1 MLTINGAEM
10 PSPSE
15 MTVTLEDRGET
26 SAIHALGQR
35 VADRMA
41 VKRVVH
47 LTWAL
52 LTGGELAKLV
62 SAVNA
67 GVFFTAALP
76 DPAGGT
82 FSGVFRAEE
91 RSAQLHRADG
101 ALIQWK
107 NVTMQ
112 WEER

>member
-1 MLTINGAEM
+1 M
-10 PSPSE
+10 
-15 MTVTLEDRGET
+15 
-26 SAIHALGQR
+26 
-35 VADRMA
+35 
-41 VKRVVH
+41 KRVVH

-67 GVFFTAALP
+67 GIFFTATLP

-91 RSAQLHRADG
+91 RSAQLHRVDG

>member
-15 MTVTLEDRGET
+15 MTVTLADRGET
-26 SAIHALGQR
+26 SAINALGQR

-52 LTGGELAKLV
+52 LTCTVGM
-62 SAVNA
+62 
-67 GVFFTAALP
+67 T
-76 DPAGGT
+76 T
-82 FSGVFRAEE
+82 MR
-91 RSAQLHRADG
+91 
-101 ALIQWK
+101 LIWK
-107 NVTMQ
+107 RGDHTHTT
-112 WEER
+112 

>member
-1 MLTINGAEM
+1 MLTINGVEM

-15 MTVTLEDRGET
+15 MTVTLEDRGDA
-26 SAIHALGQR
+26 SALNALGQR
-35 VADRMA
+35 VADRLA
-41 VKRVVH
+41 VKRVVS

-52 LTGGELAKLV
+52 LTGSEMTKLMN
-62 SAVNA
+62 AVNA
-67 GVFFTAALP
+67 GVFFTAVLP

-107 NVTMQ
+107 SVTMQ

>member
-26 SAIHALGQR
+26 SAINALGQR

-52 LTGGELAKLV
+52 LTGGELAAMVVIDSIARLV
-62 SAVNA
+62 PGVLHNDESA
-67 GVFFTAALP
+67 
-76 DPAGGT
+76 
-82 FSGVFRAEE
+82 E
-91 RSAQLHRADG
+91 
-101 ALIQWK
+101 I
-107 NVTMQ
+107 
-112 WEER
+112 